1 MPPNAT
7 VQTDDYTDFERELFD
22 YEDHVSRELELTADQ
37 AEALIASGF
46 YRRSTGYPYEAKQ
59 YRRSNSDGSCL
70 HLVWRD
76 GRARLHRDIYD
87 PHASPMSL
95 YMHLSNEARFEA
107 AATCAMA
114 WTLVRL
120 LAR

>member
-1 MPPNAT
+1 MPQR
-7 VQTDDYTDFERELFD
+7 VDMQSDDYTDFERELFE
-22 YEDHVSRELELTADQ
+22 YGDHVSRELDLTADQ
-37 AEALIASGF
+37 AEALIESGF
-46 YRRSTGYPYEAKQ
+46 YRRSTGYPYDAMQ
-59 YRRSNSDGSCL
+59 YRRSNRDGSCL

-95 YMHLSNEARFEA
+95 YMHLNNEARFEA

-114 WTLVRL
+114 WAVIKL